1 MIPEFACLGH
11 PGQLAKFASD
21 RPLCQV
27 KRWTDEETTVLTKEY
42 PDHYDARIIM
52 ELYNLRRE
60 GVMREARATVA
71 SKFRPTTA
79 DEAVA
84 VLKQDH
90 PLNGALRQVV
100 SYWEMV
106 YGMMK
111 WGILHPDYALE
122 NTGEGMVVFAKM
134 EPFLAEVR
142 AQKTGVQF
150 NNAEW
155 VATQTEAGKKLME
168 RLRPRFAPAVAA
180 R

>member
-1 MIPEFACLGH
+1 M
-11 PGQLAKFASD
+11 
-21 RPLCQV
+21 
-27 KRWTDEETTVLTKEY
+27 LTKEY
-42 PDHYDARIIM
+42 PDHHDATIIM
-52 ELYNLRRE
+52 QLYDLRRE

-71 SKFRPTTA
+71 SKFRPQNS
-79 DEAVA
+79 DEATA

-90 PLNGALRQVV
+90 PLNGPIRQVV

-111 WGILHPDYALE
+111 WGILHTDFALE
-122 NTGEGMVVFAKM
+122 TTGEGLVLFAKM
-134 EPFLAEVR
+134 EPYLAEVR

-155 VATQTEAGKKLME
+155 VATHTEAGRKLME
-168 RLRPRFAPAVAA
+168 RLRLRYAPAVAT

>member
-1 MIPEFACLGH
+1 VFIKEF
-11 PGQLAKFASD
+11 
-21 RPLCQV
+21 
-27 KRWTDEETTVLTKEY
+27 

-52 ELYNLRRE
+52 QLYDLRRE
-60 GVMREARATVA
+60 SIMREARAAIA
-71 SKFRPTTA
+71 SRFRPTNS

-111 WGILHPDYALE
+111 WGILHPDFALE
-122 NTGEGMVVFAKM
+122 STGEGMVLFAKM
-134 EPFLAEVR
+134 EPYLSEVR

-150 NNAEW
+150 VNAEW

-168 RLRPRFAPAVAA
+168 RLRPRFAPAVAT